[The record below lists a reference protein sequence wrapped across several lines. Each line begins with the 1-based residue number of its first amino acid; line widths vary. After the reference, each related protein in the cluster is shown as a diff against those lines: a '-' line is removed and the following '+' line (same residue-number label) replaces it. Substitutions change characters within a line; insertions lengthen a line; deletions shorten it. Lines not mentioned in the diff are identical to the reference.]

1 MKILIIRFKQI
12 GDAVLSSVICNTL
25 KKSFPEAQR
34 DRQCNRTSGINHR
47 NE

>member
-25 KKSFPEAQR
+25 KKSFPEAEI
-34 DRQCNRTSGINHR
+34 DYVVYEHIA
-47 NE
+47 